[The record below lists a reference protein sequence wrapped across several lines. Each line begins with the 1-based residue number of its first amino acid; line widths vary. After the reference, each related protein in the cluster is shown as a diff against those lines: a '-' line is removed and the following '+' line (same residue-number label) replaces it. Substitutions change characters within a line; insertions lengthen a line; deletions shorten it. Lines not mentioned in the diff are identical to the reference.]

1 MMMTK
6 SETIRKASKY
16 FRIDELVC
24 EHTLERFGV
33 GAWKFLNAQAL
44 ETLLVLRT
52 KILKVPFIINTKAAH
67 QRGLRCNLCPLVKDK
82 KTQYLSGHVLGCAFD
97 VLSKE
102 MTAAQMRT
110 LIVQNKD
117 LLPYPIRMEAGV
129 TWLHFDLLTDS
140 DDKITFFEA

>member
-1 MMMTK
+1 MTK

-52 KILKVPFIINTKAAH
+52 KILKVPFIINTHSAH

-82 KTQYLSGHVLGCAFD
+82 ETQYLSGHVLGCAFD
-97 VLSKE
+97 ILSKE
-102 MTAAQMRT
+102 MTAAQMRA
-110 LIVQNKD
+110 LIVQHKD
-117 LLPYPIRMEAGV
+117 LLPYPIRIEAGV
-129 TWLHFDLLTDS
+129 TWLHFDMITNT
-140 DDKITFFEA
+140 DDKVTFFEA

>member
-1 MMMTK
+1 MK
-6 SETIRKASKY
+6 RSELINKVRKY
-16 FRIDELVC
+16 FSIDELVC
-24 EHTLERFGV
+24 DHTLERFGD
-33 GAWKFLNAQAL
+33 GAWKFISTPSL

-52 KILKVPFIINTKAAH
+52 KILKVPFIINTKTAH

-102 MTAAQMRT
+102 MTAAQMRA

>member
-1 MMMTK
+1 MTK

-52 KILKVPFIINTKAAH
+52 KILKVPFIINNKSAH
-67 QRGLRCNLCPLVKDK
+67 QRGLRCNLCPLVKEK
-82 KTQYLSGHVLGCAFD
+82 ETQYLSGQVLGCAFD

-102 MTAAQMRT
+102 MSAAQMRA
-110 LIVQNKD
+110 LIVQHKD
-117 LLPYPIRMEAGV
+117 LLPYPIRIEAGV
-129 TWLHFDLLTDS
+129 TWLHFDMITNT
-140 DDKITFFEA
+140 DDKVIFFEA